1 MAQVLLKSSA
11 FLAIMLLGVVLR
23 RRGFFGP
30 KDYVIPM
37 KLVLN
42 ITLPAAV
49 ITSFASYRP
58 EPALLLCAAV
68 GFCLNWVV
76 LGVALL
82 CSRGKRRNVR
92 AVWLNSVPGYNIGAF
107 ALPFVQSF
115 LPPAGVVGCCL
126 FDAGSALMC
135 TGGTFAFSGAILDG
149 GGGIS
154 LRRIGRSLLSS
165 RPFLTYALMLVLSL
179 AGVAIPQ
186 PIVNFLSPLSSANA
200 FLSMMMVGMMFNVQL
215 DRQMRKDVAGMVA
228 VRVVMAAAAAGGC
241 LLLPLPQEVRQ
252 ALAIASFAPVS
263 IASTALSERAGG
275 DPALTACVNS
285 LTIPISVTVIIAML
299 TLFGAL

>member
-30 KDYVIPM
+30 KDYLIPM
-37 KLVLN
+37 KLVLH
-42 ITLPAAV
+42 ITLPAAA
-49 ITSFASYRP
+49 ITGFASYRP
-58 EPALLLCAAV
+58 EPKLLLCAVV
-68 GFCLNWVV
+68 GFALNWAV
-76 LGVALL
+76 LLIAALV
-82 CSRGKRRNVR
+82 SRSKPREIR
-92 AVWLNSVPGYNIGAF
+92 AVWLNTVPGYNIGAF

-115 LPPAGVVGCCL
+115 LSPAGVVSCCL

-135 TGGTFAFSGAILDG
+135 TGGTFAISGAILDG
-149 GGGIS
+149 GGKIS
-154 LRRIGRSLLSS
+154 LSRVGKSLLSS
-165 RPFLTYALMLVLSL
+165 RPFLTYTLMLILSL
-179 AGVAIPQ
+179 AGVTIPQ
-186 PIVNFLSPLSSANA
+186 GIVNFLSPIASANA
-200 FLSMMMVGMMFNVQL
+200 FLAMMMVGMMFDSHMSREVLKNVG
-215 DRQMRKDVAGMVA
+215 GMIA
-228 VRVVMAAAAAGGC
+228 LRLAAAAAAAGVC
-241 LLLPLPQEVRQ
+241 FLLPFPLEIRQ
-252 ALAIASFAPVS
+252 TLAIASCAPVS

>member
-1 MAQVLLKSSA
+1 MSQVLLRSSS
-11 FLAIMLLGVVLR
+11 FLFVMLLGAVLR
-23 RRGFFGP
+23 QTGFFGP

-115 LPPAGVVGCCL
+115 LPPAGVVG
-126 FDAGSALMC
+126 
-135 TGGTFAFSGAILDG
+135 
-149 GGGIS
+149 
-154 LRRIGRSLLSS
+154 
-165 RPFLTYALMLVLSL
+165 LSL
-179 AGVAIPQ
+179 IH
-186 PIVNFLSPLSSANA
+186 I
-200 FLSMMMVGMMFNVQL
+200 
-215 DRQMRKDVAGMVA
+215 
-228 VRVVMAAAAAGGC
+228 
-241 LLLPLPQEVRQ
+241 
-252 ALAIASFAPVS
+252 
-263 IASTALSERAGG
+263 
-275 DPALTACVNS
+275 
-285 LTIPISVTVIIAML
+285 
-299 TLFGAL
+299 

>member
-1 MAQVLLKSSA
+1 MTDVLLKSSS
-11 FLAIMLLGVVLR
+11 FLFVMLLGAVLR
-23 RRGFFGP
+23 QTGFFGP

-76 LGVALL
+76 LGIALL

-285 LTIPISVTVIIAML
+285 LTIPISVTVIVIML

>member
-1 MAQVLLKSSA
+1 MTDVLLKSSS
-11 FLAIMLLGVVLR
+11 FLFVMLLGMVLR
-23 RRGFFGP
+23 QTGFFGP
-30 KDYVIPM
+30 RDYIIPM

-76 LGVALL
+76 LGIALL
-82 CSRGKRRNVR
+82 CSRGKPRSVR

-115 LPPAGVVGCCL
+115 LSPAGVVSCCL

-135 TGGTFAFSGAILDG
+135 TGGTYALSGAILEG
-149 GGGIS
+149 GGRIS
-154 LRRIGRSLLSS
+154 LGLIGKKLLSS
-165 RPFLTYALMLVLSL
+165 RHFVTYAVLLALSL
-179 AGVAIPQ
+179 AGIAIPQ
-186 PIVNFLSPLSSANA
+186 PIVSFLSPLASANA
-200 FLSMMMVGMMFNVQL
+200 FLSMMMVGMMFNVKL
-215 DRQMRKDVAGMVA
+215 KAQMWKDVAGMAA
-228 VRVVMAAAAAGGC
+228 VRVTMAAAAAGGC
-241 LLLPLPQEVRQ
+241 LLLPLPPEVRQ
-252 ALAIASFAPVS
+252 AMAIASFAPVS

-275 DPALTACVNS
+275 DPALAACVSS
-285 LTIPISVTVIIAML
+285 LTIPISVTVIIALL
-299 TLFGAL
+299 TLFGTL